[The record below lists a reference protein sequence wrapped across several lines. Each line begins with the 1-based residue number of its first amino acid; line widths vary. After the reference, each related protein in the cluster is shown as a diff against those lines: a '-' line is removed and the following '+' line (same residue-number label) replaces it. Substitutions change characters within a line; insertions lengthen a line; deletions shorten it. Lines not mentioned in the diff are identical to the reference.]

1 MQNIFGQNLLN
12 RRKALGLT
20 QEQLAA
26 KLKVSFQAV
35 SKWERGETLPDIK
48 LLPALASQL
57 GTSADSL
64 LGYEGAAPATI
75 YEERYRTQELYWG
88 GEPNEMCYDILRLLP
103 PTRPLKVLD
112 IGCGEGKDMLF
123 LARCGYLTT
132 GFDIAASG
140 IAKAKNF
147 AAKAGLN
154 AEFFRADMLSYAPT
168 EEFDILFASGVLHYL
183 PPQKR
188 RSIIETYQSKM
199 PRGSLCA
206 LNVFVDKPFI
216 KMPPDEEIDGAYW
229 QSGELFTLFSD
240 WKFHRCEQVIF
251 DCNSGGVPHQHCM
264 DILIAQKM

>member
-1 MQNIFGQNLLN
+1 MQNIFRQNLLN

-26 KLKVSFQAV
+26 KLNVSFQAV

-64 LGYEGAAPATI
+64 LGYEGATPATI

-88 GEPNEMCYDILRLLP
+88 GEPNEMCYDILRL
-103 PTRPLKVLD
+103 
-112 IGCGEGKDMLF
+112 
-123 LARCGYLTT
+123 
-132 GFDIAASG
+132 
-140 IAKAKNF
+140 
-147 AAKAGLN
+147 
-154 AEFFRADMLSYAPT
+154 
-168 EEFDILFASGVLHYL
+168 L

-240 WKFHRCEQVIF
+240 WKFHRCKQVIF

>member
-12 RRKALGLT
+12 RRKALGGLT
-20 QEQLAA
+20 QEQLAV

-48 LLPALASQL
+48 LLPVLASQL

-88 GEPNEMCYDILRLLP
+88 GEPNEMCYDILQLLP

-168 EEFDILFASGVLHYL
+168 EEFDIL
-183 PPQKR
+183 
-188 RSIIETYQSKM
+188 
-199 PRGSLCA
+199 PRDSLCA

-216 KMPPDEEIDGAYW
+216 KMPPDEEIDGVYW

-251 DCNSGGVPHQHCM
+251 DCISSGVPHQHCM

>member
-57 GTSADSL
+57 GISADSL

-168 EEFDILFASGVLHYL
+168 EEFDILFASGVLQNAAGQ
-183 PPQKR
+183 PVR
-188 RSIIETYQSKM
+188 AERIC
-199 PRGSLCA
+199 R
-206 LNVFVDKPFI
+206 
-216 KMPPDEEIDGAYW
+216 
-229 QSGELFTLFSD
+229 
-240 WKFHRCEQVIF
+240 
-251 DCNSGGVPHQHCM
+251 
-264 DILIAQKM
+264 

>member
-48 LLPALASQL
+48 LLPVLASQL

-64 LGYEGAAPATI
+64 LG
-75 YEERYRTQELYWG
+75 RYRTQELYWG

-123 LARCGYLTT
+123 FARCGYLTT

-140 IAKAKNF
+140 ITKAKNF

-168 EEFDILFASGVLHYL
+168 EDAH
-183 PPQKR
+183 
-188 RSIIETYQSKM
+188 
-199 PRGSLCA
+199 
-206 LNVFVDKPFI
+206 
-216 KMPPDEEIDGAYW
+216 
-229 QSGELFTLFSD
+229 
-240 WKFHRCEQVIF
+240 
-251 DCNSGGVPHQHCM
+251 GGV
-264 DILIAQKM
+264 